1 MARSIYALIATILF
15 AAPAFAH
22 DPKLHKGPKVEGTIV
37 SLKGDKLVVQTN
49 DDPVKVTLSLET
61 SYEQGIAGEKATK
74 SALKEGGHVMIF
86 GHKLESGELVASEV
100 MIYAHAENGEDS
112 KPHGHAD
119 AEK

>member
-1 MARSIYALIATILF
+1 MKRTLYALIATALF

-22 DPKLHKGPKVEGTIV
+22 DPKLHKGPKVEGTVV

-49 DDPVKVTLSLET
+49 DGPVKVALSIET
-61 SYEQGIAGEKATK
+61 SYEQGMAGEKATE
-74 SALKEGGHVMIF
+74 SALKEGEHVMIS

-112 KPHGHAD
+112 RPHGHAD